1 MAEATAAPAANTTAA
16 PEAAAATI
24 PAANTEATETL
35 KVNGKEIKVTK
46 AQLIAAAQKG
56 YFADQRIKSADV
68 LKGKTEAL
76 INALKTPDGLL
87 QILKDPALGASP
99 KEVFRKLMSS
109 DVVDDDLKEE
119 MSQWVYKNVVQTAK
133 LTPEQ
138 LEERKKLSE
147 YERLKKAEDD
157 RKTQDMTKAQ
167 TAKVEGIRKAVVA
180 EVSKQLQATK
190 DFPQTEGSIRAVV
203 EKLRVMNKNGAGVT
217 VENVAKAIGLVKKE
231 YLVQQQ
237 AMFDTLEDPE
247 KLIEMFGEAR
257 ALKISKALVAR
268 LQAKGKVKPV
278 TDGETTGEKIQ
289 KQIAKKL
296 GRNEQGYTIVGY

>member
-180 EVSKQLQATK
+180 EVSKQLQTTK

-278 TDGETTGEKIQ
+278 TDDETTGEKIQ